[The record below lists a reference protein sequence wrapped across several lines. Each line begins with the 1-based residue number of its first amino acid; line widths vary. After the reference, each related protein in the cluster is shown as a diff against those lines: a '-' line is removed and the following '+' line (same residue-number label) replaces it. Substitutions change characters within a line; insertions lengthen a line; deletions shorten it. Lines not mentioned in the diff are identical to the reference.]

1 LYKVRTVRDIEE
13 KVVLV
18 ERKDRG
24 AEKNLYKV
32 RTVRDIE
39 EKVVPIRKER
49 WRGGRQT
56 VLTRNAKAKQ

>member
-1 LYKVRTVRDIEE
+1 M
-13 KVVLV
+13 
-18 ERKDRG
+18 
-24 AEKNLYKV
+24 YKV

>member
-1 LYKVRTVRDIEE
+1 
-13 KVVLV
+13 VLV

-49 WRGGRQT
+49 KRGGRK
-56 VLTRNAKAKQ
+56 NCIK